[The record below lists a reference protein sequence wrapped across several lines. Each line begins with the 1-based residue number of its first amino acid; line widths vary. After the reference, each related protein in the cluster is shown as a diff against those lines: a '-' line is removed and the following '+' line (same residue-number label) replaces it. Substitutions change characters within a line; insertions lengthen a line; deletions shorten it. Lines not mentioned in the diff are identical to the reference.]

1 MGILNLKNRTAHKFI
16 KNQRKATSSDR
27 EINVKVIRNV
37 GVLSELSLFQTYDF
51 TKRLVEGLNLEIEDL
66 KMILFDPSG
75 KDVEPE
81 RYRMCNE
88 KDFGF
93 HGKIKSEILNKFVNR
108 DVDLLINYCD
118 PELLFPR
125 IIMLRSKAQLKVGFE
140 SESNFFNDISIK
152 TTGNDIDTFNEEL
165 IKYLHILKMIK

>member
-1 MGILNLKNRTAHKFI
+1 MGILNLKNKTANKFI
-16 KNQRKATSSDR
+16 KNQRKAASSNG

-81 RYRMCNE
+81 RYRMCSE

-108 DVDLLINYCD
+108 DFDLLINYCD

-125 IIMLRSKAQLKVGFE
+125 IIMLRSKAQMKVGFE

-165 IKYLHILKMIK
+165 VKYLHILKLIK